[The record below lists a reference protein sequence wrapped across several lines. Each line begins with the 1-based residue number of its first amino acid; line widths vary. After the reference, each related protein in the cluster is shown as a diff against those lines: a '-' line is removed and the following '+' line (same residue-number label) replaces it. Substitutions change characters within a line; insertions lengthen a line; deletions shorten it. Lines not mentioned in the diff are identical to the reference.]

1 MKKYISLILF
11 SVVAAM
17 GCMFTSCEDKDTNLS
32 RAVLASVSVLEYEV
46 YPTGPQI
53 ITVTSDGDWVTEA
66 PEWIEVSPAS
76 GSVGQT
82 EVTITVNQN
91 TRDNAP
97 DNPRRGD
104 VKFKGR
110 DLESIA
116 TVIVRQDGDKFRDPA
131 DYSIDDM
138 EAAAEETVV
147 RLPGMICVSNTT
159 KGMIATDGEQYAYVQ
174 NPQIAPVVGNKYDIV
189 GEKRF
194 DSNKFSYVLG
204 ERMTDLGAS
213 PVPAKTPFDI
223 TETLD
228 NTNGKKY
235 QYVTVAGDLEGTTV
249 KIKGAA
255 NNVAL
260 IDAAPEANV
269 SALDGHKV
277 VVTGYF
283 AGLASP
289 FVNII
294 PVSLEDKGLNEVIYF
309 ADDFEWIEPW
319 AVAANAHDYVAE
331 SETLAAESLNISQLN
346 TEGKMLIDELYD
358 RGYNFVKATGDRP
371 IKVYEDRPF
380 EKRIYLQKNYLKFSL
395 TGIEAGVILPALKG
409 VPDGE
414 ECELL
419 FDWSPMRQGNPGAS
433 GRKYDETSLIVIVEN
448 GGEEVKIPVP
458 AHTLKAGGKHEWMHA
473 NIDLS
478 DCIINDNTKITI
490 RSCDEKWPNY
500 KLPAD
505 DPKDKG
511 ECAVNRW
518 FFDNVK
524 IRQKK

>member
-66 PEWIEVSPAS
+66 PEWIEVSPAT

-91 TRDNAP
+91 TRDQAP

-116 TVIVRQDGDKFRDPA
+116 TVIVRQDGDKFRDPV

-138 EAAAEETVV
+138 EAATEETVV
-147 RLPGMICVSNTT
+147 RLPGMICVANTT

-194 DSNKFSYVLG
+194 DSNKLSYVLG
-204 ERMTDLGAS
+204 ERMTDLGATT
-213 PVPAKTPFDI
+213 VPAKTPFDI

-235 QYVTVAGDLEGTTV
+235 QYVTVAGNLEGTTV
-249 KIKGAA
+249 KVPGAA

-260 IDAAPEANV
+260 IDAAPAANV

-283 AGLASP
+283 AGFASP

-309 ADDFEWIEPW
+309 ADDFEWLAPW
-319 AVAANAHDYVAE
+319 VEASKAGDQFGKFTSGETCPQLQNAKFEDVSAYDAVLAKGYELIYCGSEAQAAGSTSKSPKE
-331 SETLAAESLNISQLN
+331 CT
-346 TEGKMLIDELYD
+346 
-358 RGYNFVKATGDRP
+358 
-371 IKVYEDRPF
+371 
-380 EKRIYLQKNYLKFSL
+380 YLQSNYLKFGKTGYYAGLVLPPIKDVEEGVDLVMTFDWGPMMSGNSNWDETLIVVVVENDGVEEKFPIPAAKL
-395 TGIEAGVILPALKG
+395 THGVAGEWQKATVDLAGVKVDA
-409 VPDGE
+409 
-414 ECELL
+414 
-419 FDWSPMRQGNPGAS
+419 
-433 GRKYDETSLIVIVEN
+433 
-448 GGEEVKIPVP
+448 
-458 AHTLKAGGKHEWMHA
+458 
-473 NIDLS
+473 
-478 DCIINDNTKITI
+478 NTKITI
-490 RSCDEKWPNY
+490 RNIDDHWPLIGKY
-500 KLPAD
+500 GKTGL
-505 DPKDKG
+505 
-511 ECAVNRW
+511 VRY
-518 FFDNVK
+518 FLDNIK
-524 IRQKK
+524 IKAQ